1 MSFKIEYLKAYKDI
15 IRLFIKY
22 GRSDLIKDYALA
34 KGEEIGPQS
43 APAKAK
49 ELAADLE
56 RMGPTYVKLG
66 QLLSTRPDLLPAP
79 YIEALSR
86 LQDNLEPFSFA
97 EVEKIVSE
105 ELGVRISKAF
115 ASFDS
120 TPIASASLGQVHRA
134 TLRDGKAVA
143 VKVQRPGIGE
153 RIEKDLSALSEIA
166 GFLDNHTEAGRRFH
180 FSEILEEFRKS
191 LAQELD
197 YRQEARNLI
206 TLGENLKLL
215 DRIIVPAPVV
225 DFTTSRVLTMNY
237 IEGKKITSLSPL
249 ALIDLNGAALA
260 EQLFRAYLRQILV
273 DGFFHADPHPGNVFV
288 TDDGRIALIDLGMVA
303 RITPRMQ
310 GKILQLLLVISEGQS
325 DDAAA
330 QTLKI
335 GEPSEDFNEAEFR
348 RWVGSIVGEHQSSNL
363 KQVQMGKIVL
373 EITRTSSACGIR
385 VPPELAMLGKTLLNL
400 DLVARI
406 LNPEFEPNAAIRR
419 NAAEIMRE
427 RMTRSLSPGTVFSS
441 LLEAKDFLE
450 KLPRRVNKILDLVA
464 NNEMQ
469 VKVDTI
475 DEKLLMEGLQKIA
488 NRITL
493 GLVLAA
499 LIVGAAMLMNVETS
513 FRLLGYPGFAILFFV
528 AAASGGVVLVFNI
541 LFYDDKRRKKLR

>member
-1 MSFKIEYLKAYKDI
+1 MAIKIEHFKAFTDI

-22 GRSDLIKDYALA
+22 GRSDLIKDFALA
-34 KGEEIGPQS
+34 QGEEIGPHA
-43 APAKAK
+43 APAKAD

-66 QLLSTRPDLLPAP
+66 QLLSTRSDLLPVP
-79 YIEALSR
+79 YVEALSR
-86 LQDNLEPFSFA
+86 LQDNLEPFSYA

-134 TLRDGKAVA
+134 TLRDGKSVA

-153 RIEKDLSALSEIA
+153 RIEKDLSALTEIA
-166 GFLDNHTEAGRRFH
+166 RFLDGHTDAGKRFH
-180 FSEILEEFRKS
+180 FSEMLEELRKS

-197 YRQEARNLI
+197 YRQEARNLN
-206 TLGENLKLL
+206 TLGENLKSL
-215 DRIIVPAPVV
+215 DLIVVPAPIE
-225 DFTTSRVLTMNY
+225 DFTTARVLTMEY
-237 IEGKKITSLSPL
+237 IDGKKITSLSPL
-249 ALIDLNGAALA
+249 AQIDLDGTALA
-260 EQLFRAYLRQILV
+260 EQLFRAYLRQILI

-288 TDDGRIALIDLGMVA
+288 TEDGRIALIDLGMVA

-310 GKILQLLLVISEGQS
+310 GKILQLLLAISEGQS
-325 DDAAA
+325 DDAAS
-330 QTLKI
+330 QILKI
-335 GEPSEDFNEAEFR
+335 GVPTEDFNEAEFR
-348 RWVGSIVGEHQSSNL
+348 RWVGTIVGEHQSSNL
-363 KQVQMGKIVL
+363 EQVQMGKIVL

-385 VPPELAMLGKTLLNL
+385 VPPELTMLGKALLNL

-406 LNPEFEPNAAIRR
+406 LDPEFEPNAAIRR

-464 NNEMQ
+464 NNEMK
-469 VKVDTI
+469 VRVDTI

-499 LIVGAAMLMNVETS
+499 LIVSAAMLMKVETS
-513 FRLLGYPGFAILFFV
+513 FRLLGYPGFAILFFL
-528 AAASGGVVLVFNI
+528 AAASGGILLVFNI